1 MNIRHTKPSPCEDV
15 LNVKNELTKTS
26 KTLSASPFDV
36 KYKQKNF
43 FKMNCIL
50 AGTSVEKMG
59 AYLGFDNGMAE
70 GQPLLER
77 TKAWLKSDIRME
89 LSLAEA
95 AVKTI

>member
-1 MNIRHTKPSPCEDV
+1 
-15 LNVKNELTKTS
+15 
-26 KTLSASPFDV
+26 
-36 KYKQKNF
+36 
-43 FKMNCIL
+43 MNCIL